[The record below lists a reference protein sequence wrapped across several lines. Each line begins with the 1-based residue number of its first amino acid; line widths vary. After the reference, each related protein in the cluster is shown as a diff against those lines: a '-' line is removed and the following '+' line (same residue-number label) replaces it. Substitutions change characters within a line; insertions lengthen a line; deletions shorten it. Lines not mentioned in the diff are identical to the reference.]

1 MKSLPTYSKI
11 RNKNMLKG
19 NVMNLL
25 FHKFQHP
32 VFIILTILLTFLSF
46 IGYSLIPNYNINLK
60 NNKILLQNP
69 ESFCSSRKGWN
80 AVADDRNYIYCM
92 DETNTLVYTINTEQL
107 SYKNA
112 EIIDIIFD
120 TNNHL
125 YCHIAVYNENAY
137 LTDSET
143 VLEITPDGTVLREI
157 LHYDYTKTEN
167 PPKHQVLLT
176 GLHFLENT
184 LCYLYIEESG
194 YSIVKINPDN
204 PQQTKTSFYTQEGY
218 GKIIQCH
225 STPDGSFLILKNN
238 GEIGTIFLDG
248 TYEMIYK
255 STYNTHKADGIFPY
269 DVFINEDE
277 LYLLAGQE
285 ELTLYHWTENDWTP
299 LFPIMKEIQTEKTAD
314 LYAFGLGAYENS
326 LTLHLNDSL
335 YNLKSDNT
343 LQLHNIKLSLPFTIK
358 ACIQLDSLLLLIGIL
373 FLLLSVILVIGN
385 LMKWR
390 LTLLSKQL
398 LSTIPLVIV
407 MLLVVITCMLNGMIN
422 LNTEDILRETIAINE
437 IAATQFNGDELST
450 ITGFESVDNGQI
462 KNLNDQLQTFMNGNQ
477 SGWSRNYNA
486 SIYVRTI
493 GEKFVCI
500 ATSDGSNQ
508 FMINNFSTNTQ
519 IHQNFY
525 EDSHTLAIDS
535 GYGHNYKNLQLVLIT
550 PIYKHDGS
558 YDAVMLLNASQN
570 RLIQELIS
578 VGKEVLINIGIW
590 VSLLIL
596 VITSVSAYNAKSLK
610 KAKDVITQIA
620 CGDFSMR
627 VSSYSKDEVGE
638 ICAGVNDMAS
648 RLEEYFNEKNRNE
661 QFYYK
666 FVPEKFRELLHKE
679 KFTDLALGDAQS
691 EDLSILF
698 CDIRA
703 FSMNSEM
710 MTAKESFEFV
720 NRIYGVA
727 GPIIRK
733 HNGFIDKY
741 IGDAIMALF
750 ESADDAVHAGI
761 ELYQAIALNPN
772 AEVAFGI
779 PSVKIGIGIHSGMA
793 RIGIVG
799 EEERMS
805 GTVIANTV
813 NLSSRIESLTKRY
826 GAGMIISKDTL
837 DRMENPDALSTRYL
851 GMVQV
856 AGVNEVS
863 ALYEVLDCLK
873 DEQREKRNNNKL
885 IFREA
890 VRLFHTGSLE
900 QSLELFLQL
909 EQQDIDDKA
918 AHLYVQYIQ
927 NKLLREDTEHN
938 VFRFENK

>member
-1 MKSLPTYSKI
+1 MKSKKFAIVTLLLAFICFLVYSFLPDRSYKQ
-11 RNKNMLKG
+11 KNG
-19 NVMNLL
+19 NIQ
-25 FHKFQHP
+25 F
-32 VFIILTILLTFLSF
+32 
-46 IGYSLIPNYNINLK
+46 
-60 NNKILLQNP
+60 QNP
-69 ESFCSSRKGWN
+69 ESYTTSENGWN
-80 AVADDRNYIYCM
+80 AIVDNRDSIYCL
-92 DETNTLVYTINTEQL
+92 DTNELLIYALDLHQL
-107 SYKNA
+107 GFENA
-112 EIIDIIFD
+112 EIIDITFHS
-120 TNNHL
+120 NNHL
-125 YCHIAVYNENAY
+125 YCHVAVYNEDAY
-137 LTDSET
+137 LTDSE
-143 VLEITPDGTVLREI
+143 VVIEIDTTGTLVREI
-157 LHYDYTKTEN
+157 LHYDYAKIDS
-167 PPKHQVLLT
+167 PPIHQTRIL
-176 GLHFLENT
+176 GLYCNNNMLF
-184 LCYLYIEESG
+184 YLYKEHNG
-194 YSIVKINPDN
+194 YSIVALNPDN
-204 PQQTKTSFYTQEGY
+204 PQQTECVSITQEGY
-218 GKIIQCH
+218 GEIIKCH
-225 STPDGSFLILKNN
+225 NTSDEEFLVLKNN
-238 GEIGTIFLDG
+238 GEIGTISLDG
-248 TYEMIYK
+248 TYQLIDKVVYDARTAE
-255 STYNTHKADGIFPY
+255 GIFPY
-269 DVFINEDE
+269 DIFEIKDK
-277 LYLLAGQE
+277 LYMLAGQD
-285 ELTLYHWTENDWTP
+285 ELTLYEWNNEKWTS
-299 LFPIMKEIQTEKTAD
+299 LLPIKKSIQMSDDTD
-314 LYAFGLGAYENS
+314 LLLFGLGECEQKLALHVNESIYILENET
-326 LTLHLNDSL
+326 TLIPYPTNV
-335 YNLKSDNT
+335 
-343 LQLHNIKLSLPFTIK
+343 SLPFVTNV
-358 ACIQLDSLLLLIGIL
+358 CIWLKNCLPLIGIL
-373 FLLLSVILVIGN
+373 LLFFGIISGIGN

-390 LTLLSKQL
+390 LTILSKQL
-398 LSTIPLVIV
+398 LSTLPLVFI
-407 MLLVVITCMLNGMIN
+407 MLIAVIGCMLNGMIH

-437 IAATQFNGDELST
+437 IAAAQFDGEELAN
-450 ITGFESVDNGQI
+450 ITSFENVDSGQV
-462 KNLNDQLQTFMNGNQ
+462 NALNDKLRSFMNSNQ
-477 SGWSRNYNA
+477 SGWSRNYTTA
-486 SIYVRTI
+486 IYVRTI
-493 GEKFVCI
+493 GEKFVCV
-500 ATSDGSNQ
+500 ASSDGSNQ
-508 FMINNFSTNTQ
+508 YMVNNFSTEYPIDQ
-519 IHQNFY
+519 DFY
-525 EDSHTLAIDS
+525 ENSHTFAINS
-535 GYGHNYKNLQLVLIT
+535 GYGDDYEQLQLVLIT
-550 PIYKHDGS
+550 PIYKDDGS

-570 RLIQELIS
+570 RLIQEIVS
-578 VGKEVLINIGIW
+578 VGKDVLINIGIW
-590 VSLLIL
+590 VSILIC
-596 VITSVSAYNAKSLK
+596 VIMCVSAYNAKSLK
-610 KAKDVITQIA
+610 KAKDVITQISG
-620 CGDFSMR
+620 GDFSMR
-627 VSSYSKDEVGE
+627 VDTYSKDEVGE

-873 DEQREKRNNNKL
+873 DEQRKKRNKNKL

-900 QSLELFLQL
+900 QSLELFQQL

-927 NKLLREDTEHN
+927 DKLLRKDIEHN
-938 VFRFENK
+938 VFHFENK

>member
-1 MKSLPTYSKI
+1 MKSKKFAIITLLLAFICFAIYS
-11 RNKNMLKG
+11 
-19 NVMNLL
+19 
-25 FHKFQHP
+25 
-32 VFIILTILLTFLSF
+32 IL
-46 IGYSLIPNYNINLK
+46 PNYSYRQENGNIQF
-60 NNKILLQNP
+60 QNP
-69 ESFCSSRKGWN
+69 ESYATSENGWN
-80 AVADDRNYIYCM
+80 AIVDNRDIIYCL
-92 DETNTLVYTINTEQL
+92 DENESLIYAVDLHQL
-107 SYKNA
+107 DYENA
-112 EIIDIIFD
+112 EIIDIIFNPD
-120 TNNHL
+120 NHL
-125 YCHIAVYNENAY
+125 YCQIAVYNEDAY
-137 LTDSET
+137 LTDSEIL
-143 VLEITPDGTVLREI
+143 LEIDTTGTLVREI
-157 LHYDYTKTEN
+157 LHYDYTKNDT
-167 PPKHQVLLT
+167 PPIHQTRIL
-176 GLHFLENT
+176 GLYCDNNMLF
-184 LCYLYIEESG
+184 YLYKEDNG
-194 YSIVKINPDN
+194 YSIVALNPDN
-204 PQQTKTSFYTQEGY
+204 PQQTENVSIAQEGY
-218 GKIIQCH
+218 SEIIKCH
-225 STPDGSFLILKNN
+225 STSDGEFLILKNN
-238 GEIGTIFLDG
+238 GEIGTISLDG
-248 TYEMIYK
+248 TYQLID
-255 STYNTHKADGIFPY
+255 KAAYDTRTTDGIFPY
-269 DVFINEDE
+269 DVFEMKDK
-277 LYLLAGQE
+277 LYMLADQD
-285 ELTLYHWTENDWTP
+285 ELTLYEWNNENWTP
-299 LFPIMKEIQTEKTAD
+299 LLPIKKSIQMSDDTD
-314 LYAFGLGAYENS
+314 LLIYGLGEYKQK
-326 LTLHLNDSL
+326 LTLHMNESL
-335 YNLKSDNT
+335 YILENENT
-343 LQLHNIKLSLPFTIK
+343 LIPYHLNATLPFVTTV
-358 ACIQLDSLLLLIGIL
+358 CIWFKNCLPLIGTFL
-373 FLLLSVILVIGN
+373 FLFGIISGIGN

-390 LTLLSKQL
+390 LTILAKQL
-398 LSTIPLVIV
+398 LSTIPLVFI
-407 MLLVVITCMLNGMIN
+407 MLIAVIACMLNGMIH
-422 LNTEDILRETIAINE
+422 LNNEDILRETIAINE
-437 IAATQFNGDELST
+437 IAAAQFDGEELGN
-450 ITGFESVDNGQI
+450 ITSFENVDSGQI
-462 KNLNDQLQTFMNGNQ
+462 NDLNDKLQSFMNSNQ
-477 SGWSRNYNA
+477 SGWSRNYTTA
-486 SIYVRTI
+486 IYVRTI
-493 GEKFVCI
+493 GEKFVCV
-500 ATSDGSNQ
+500 ASSDGSNQ
-508 FMINNFSTNTQ
+508 YMVNNFSTEHPIDQ
-519 IHQNFY
+519 DFY
-525 EDSHTLAIDS
+525 ENSHTLAINS
-535 GYGHNYKNLQLVLIT
+535 GYGDDYEHLQLVLIT
-550 PIYKHDGS
+550 PIYKDDGS

-570 RLIQELIS
+570 RLIQEIIS
-578 VGKEVLINIGIW
+578 VGKDVLINIGIW
-590 VSLLIL
+590 VSILIC
-596 VITSVSAYNAKSLK
+596 VIMWVSAYNAKSLQ
-610 KAKDVITQIA
+610 KAKNVITQIA
-620 CGDFSMR
+620 GGDFSMR
-627 VSSYSKDEVGE
+627 VDTYSKDEVGQ

-648 RLEEYFNEKNRNE
+648 RLEEYFNEKNKNE

-772 AEVAFGI
+772 AETAFGI

-863 ALYEVLDCLK
+863 ALYEVLDCLE
-873 DEQREKRNNNKL
+873 DEQREKRNKNKL
-885 IFREA
+885 MFREA

-900 QSLELFLQL
+900 QSLELFQQL

-927 NKLLREDTEHN
+927 DKLLRKDIEHN